1 MFGENIVVMF
11 SSSGGKVWMDM
22 VMRVGVVTAGVA
34 TSSIQRGKIKHI
46 KEILLLKVRHDMQF
60 SILYKQV

>member
-1 MFGENIVVMF
+1 MFGENIIVMF
-11 SSSGGKVWMDM
+11 SSSGGKVWMDT
-22 VMRVGVVTAGVA
+22 VMRVGVVTASVA

-46 KEILLLKVRHDMQF
+46 KEILLLKVRHGMQF